1 MSKDTPKVMPKNRM
15 VGVSNDVYK
24 DLNDY
29 RDILS
34 DQLNIKLSLSD
45 VVGKLLYDT
54 LAEK

>member
-15 VGVSNDVYK
+15 VGVSNDLYK

>member
-1 MSKDTPKVMPKNRM
+1 MSKDTPKIMPKNRM

-24 DLNDY
+24 DLNEY

-34 DQLNIKLSLSD
+34 DQLNIKLSLND